1 MDKPP
6 SNMPHQEVYDVCI
19 VGSGAGG
26 GMAAKTL
33 TEAGAKVVML
43 EAGSDWDAVT
53 DGAMLTFNYQSP
65 RRGKST
71 KDRPFGEFDA
81 CIGGWDIEGEP
92 YTTAEGT
99 QWDWWRARMVGGR
112 THHWGRISLRFGPD
126 DFKRKTID
134 GKGDDW
140 PIGYDDLKPYYD
152 RLDRMVGI
160 FGSVENFYNE
170 PDGIFMPPPKPRCYE
185 MMIKGGADKVGV
197 PVIPSRLS
205 IITQPLGNRPAC
217 HYCGQCNRGCA
228 TRSNFSS
235 QSVLLPPAFATGNLT
250 LITNAMAREVLTDDE
265 GEATGVSYV
274 DTTTMQDYE
283 VKAKVVVLAASACES
298 ARLMMNSK
306 SSRHPNGLSN
316 SSDVLGRYLTDSTG
330 GDAMGFFPD
339 LIDLPVHNDDGV
351 GGMHIYIP
359 WWKEKDRSL
368 DFSRGYHIE
377 VWGGRG
383 MPGYGFGG
391 GIHRI
396 NGKLDSG
403 DRSRGGGGFGAQL
416 KDDYRR
422 LWGTYV
428 GMSGR
433 GEMIARHESR
443 CMIDPDVVDKY
454 GIPVLKFDIS
464 WSDEEKLQMKHFHE
478 TAREIIHASGGTS
491 VWDMPTAEDDYGIT
505 RPGQI
510 IHEVGVTRMGNDPRT
525 SVLNEWCQ
533 AHEARNVFVA
543 DAGPFVS
550 QPHKNP
556 TWSIMALSMR
566 TSEYIVDEVKRRN
579 L

>member
-1 MDKPP
+1 
-6 SNMPHQEVYDVCI
+6 
-19 VGSGAGG
+19 
-26 GMAAKTL
+26 MAAKTL

-43 EAGSDWDAVT
+43 EAGRDWDAVK
-53 DGAMLTFNYQSP
+53 DGAMLTYNYQSP

-81 CIGGWDIEGEP
+81 CIGGWNIEGEP

-99 QWDWWRARMVGGR
+99 EWDWWRARMVGGR

-126 DFKRKTID
+126 DFKRKSID

-330 GDAMGFFPD
+330 ADAMGFFPN

-396 NGKLDSG
+396 NGQLDSG

-433 GEMIARHESR
+433 GEMIARHDSR
-443 CMIDPDVVDKY
+443 CTIDPNVVDKY

-510 IHEVGVTRMGNDPRT
+510 IHEVGVTRMGSDSKT

-533 AHEARNVFVA
+533 AHEAKNVFVA

>member
-250 LITNAMAREVLTDDE
+250 LITNAMAREVMTDDE

>member
-1 MDKPP
+1 MDQPR
-6 SNMPHQEVYDVCI
+6 SQMPHQEVYDVCI

-43 EAGSDWDAVT
+43 EAGRDWDAVK
-53 DGAMLTFNYQSP
+53 DGAMLTYNYQSP

-81 CIGGWDIEGEP
+81 CIGGWNIEGEP

-99 QWDWWRARMVGGR
+99 EWDWWRARMVGGR

-126 DFKRKTID
+126 DFKRKSID

-330 GDAMGFFPD
+330 ADAMGFFPN

-396 NGKLDSG
+396 NGQLDSG

-433 GEMIARHESR
+433 GEMIARHDSR
-443 CMIDPDVVDKY
+443 CTIDPNVVDKY

-510 IHEVGVTRMGNDPRT
+510 IHEVGVTRMGSDSKT

-533 AHEARNVFVA
+533 AHEAKNVFVA